1 MKLTSYS
8 NYALRTLQMAALR
21 HPRLTTVAMV
31 ARAHRLSNSHITKIV
46 HELGQAGF
54 LETVRGRGGGF
65 RLARPAE
72 EITVG
77 EVVRLTEGPIEVVEC
92 FNPST
97 NTCPL
102 LGACR
107 LSGAINE
114 ATRAFFDVLDK
125 VTIADIAHN
134 RDALLARLALRL
146 PEMAEEMTPG
156 GHDDAGG
163 RAQEARTSGG
173 G

>member
-31 ARAHRLSNSHITKIV
+31 ANAHRLSNSHITKIV

-65 RLARPAE
+65 RLARPAGD
-72 EITVG
+72 ITVG
-77 EVVRLTEGPIEVVEC
+77 EVLRLTEGPIEVVEC
-92 FNPST
+92 FNPTT

-102 LGACR
+102 FGVCR
-107 LSGAINE
+107 LSGAINR
-114 ATRAFFDVLDK
+114 ATRAFFEVLDR
-125 VTIADIAHN
+125 VTIADISAN
-134 RDALLARLALRL
+134 RDALLGRLALHL
-146 PEMAEEMTPG
+146 PDLAPSAEGAGDGHAPRPEG
-156 GHDDAGG
+156 GEG
-163 RAQEARTSGG
+163 
-173 G
+173 

>member
-31 ARAHRLSNSHITKIV
+31 AKAHRLSNSHITKIV

-72 EITVG
+72 EISVG
-77 EVVRLTEGPIEVVEC
+77 EVLRLTEGPIEVVEC
-92 FNPST
+92 FNPTT

-102 LGACR
+102 LGVCK
-107 LSGAINE
+107 LSAAINR

-125 VTIADIAHN
+125 VSIADISAN
-134 RDALLARLALRL
+134 RDALLGRLALHL
-146 PEMAEEMTPG
+146 PEAGPAAEAFGIEDASRLEG
-156 GHDDAGG
+156 GKG
-163 RAQEARTSGG
+163 
-173 G
+173 